1 MFTIIKDKM
10 DQLTMNYQ
18 SDFVKQLMNQYNRYH
33 FVVHKKDAYIDKPS
47 LLMDNQTISAPHM
60 HSKAIYLMEEILIP
74 GNKILDIGSG
84 SGYLC
89 AVFGE
94 AVGVKNKTKKDRGM
108 VIGIEYHQ
116 SLVNYS
122 KEVIGKH
129 YPDLMKYKTHFKI
142 VHGDGKK
149 GYPDKSLKQEY
160 DGIHIGAAC
169 DFIPF
174 HLLRQLKRGGIMV
187 IPLKINKSSLQFCI
201 LKKDKDGNIHIENT
215 GDVRYVPLL

>member
-1 MFTIIKDKM
+1 MET
-10 DQLTMNYQ
+10 LTQNYK
-18 SDFVKQLMNQYNRYH
+18 SFEVKRLMNMYDRYH
-33 FVVHKKDAYIDKPS
+33 FIVNKKDAYIDKPS
-47 LLMDNQTISAPHM
+47 LLMDEQTISAPHM
-60 HSKAIYLMEEILIP
+60 HSKALELMEDILIP

-94 AVGVKNKTKKDRGM
+94 AVGVKNKSRKERGT
-108 VIGIEYHQ
+108 VIGIEYYS

-122 KEVIGKH
+122 KNVISQH
-129 YPDLMKYKTHFKI
+129 YPELMKYKTHFKI
-142 VHGDGKK
+142 IHGDGKN
-149 GYPDKSLKQEY
+149 GYPEKSLKQDY

-174 HLLRQLKRGGIMV
+174 HLLRQLNRGGIMV
-187 IPLKINKSSLQFCI
+187 IPLKINEESLQFCVI
-201 LKKDKDGNIHIENT
+201 KKDKEGNLHIDNM